1 MSLGLPGK
9 TLPGRR
15 GQRQAFQHG
24 GVTPSAHVMGDGNPE
39 GWGWLGVAGG
49 GQNFEFSFHSETV
62 SHLGMIGIQQWVS
75 QWKPL
80 GISGISWKTRIIWR
94 SFEIYKRDQQGS
106 KARTNPCQR
115 WFMRPSSTYSP
126 PALPRSLSKSN
137 LPTRER
143 CVCTQDSRLTKLCE
157 GSMGDL
163 RSVPED

>member
-1 MSLGLPGK
+1 
-9 TLPGRR
+9 
-15 GQRQAFQHG
+15 
-24 GVTPSAHVMGDGNPE
+24 MGDGNPE

>member
-1 MSLGLPGK
+1 MSLGLLGK

-75 QWKPL
+75 QGTYQPL
-80 GISGISWKTRIIWR
+80 SEVVHEAKLNIFTTCPPPEPLEVQFANAREMR
-94 SFEIYKRDQQGS
+94 LHARFAPH
-106 KARTNPCQR
+106 KA
-115 WFMRPSSTYSP
+115 M
-126 PALPRSLSKSN
+126 
-137 LPTRER
+137 
-143 CVCTQDSRLTKLCE
+143 
-157 GSMGDL
+157 
-163 RSVPED
+163 